1 MYAKNRSANL
11 SSKDVAA
18 QVDESKRRVK
28 DARKNKKQAQIN
40 EASRAVSTGKAHGVV
55 LYNTA
60 PATPQQSADALMAQA
75 KEQEKIARDSAK
87 AARNNAKADKINSQ
101 AAKLNAGRKHGF
113 IVFNKKSGEVY
124 DLEASTIIYRTK
136 DAYTGKVRNY
146 EIGADGLATEKQVR
160 QTAERVGRRRSG
172 KSRETDNG
180 LNAAVTYPARPG
192 PSQLATW
199 ERNPSRYDIA
209 GVDASPDA
217 KTVPAKPAPA
227 SVINKGKNAN
237 RSKGS
242 GKTNGGKTTSGKS
255 GGKKGGK
262 TSQKS
267 GKGGKS

>member
-11 SSKDVAA
+11 SSSDAVA
-18 QVDESKRRVK
+18 QLDESKRRVK

-40 EASRAVSTGKAHGVV
+40 EASRAVSTGKAHGIV

-60 PATPQQSADALMAQA
+60 PTATPQQSADALMAQA
-75 KEQEKIARDSAK
+75 KEQERIAKDSAK
-87 AARNNAKADKINSQ
+87 AARNNAKADKINSE

-124 DLEASTIIYRTK
+124 DVEASTIIYRTK
-136 DAYTGKVRNY
+136 DAYNGKIRNY
-146 EIGADGLATEKQVR
+146 EIGTDGLVTEKQVR
-160 QTAERVGRRRSG
+160 KTADRVGKRRSG

-217 KTVPAKPAPA
+217 KTVKAKPAPVPAESKKSNKA
-227 SVINKGKNAN
+227 SG
-237 RSKGS
+237 SKDT
-242 GKTNGGKTTSGKS
+242 GKTGNG
-255 GGKKGGK
+255 KGGRK
-262 TSQKS
+262 PANNSRKKS

>member
-11 SSKDVAA
+11 SSGDAAA
-18 QVDESKRRVK
+18 QLDESKRRVK

-55 LYNTA
+55 LYNTT
-60 PATPQQSADALMAQA
+60 PGATPQQSADALMAQA
-75 KEQEKIARDSAK
+75 KEQEKIAKDSAK

-124 DLEASTIIYRTK
+124 DVEASTIIYRTK
-136 DAYTGKVRNY
+136 DAYNGKIRNY
-146 EIGADGLATEKQVR
+146 EIGADGLVTEKQVR
-160 QTAERVGRRRSG
+160 QTADRVGKRRSG

-180 LNAAVTYPARPG
+180 LNAAVTYPSRPG

-217 KTVPAKPAPA
+217 KTVKAKPAPVPAESKKSNKA
-227 SVINKGKNAN
+227 SGSKNT
-237 RSKGS
+237 
-242 GKTNGGKTTSGKS
+242 GKTNGGKSGKKS
-255 GGKKGGK
+255 TKATSKGR
-262 TSQKS
+262 
-267 GKGGKS
+267 

>member
-11 SSKDVAA
+11 TSSDVAA
-18 QVDESKRRVK
+18 QLDESKRKVK

-40 EASRAVSTGKAHGVV
+40 EASRAVSTGKAHGIV
-55 LYNTA
+55 LYNTV
-60 PATPQQSADALMAQA
+60 PTATPQQSADALMAQA

-87 AARNNAKADKINSQ
+87 VARNNAKADKINSE

-124 DLEASTIIYRTK
+124 DVEASTIFYRTK
-136 DAYTGKVRNY
+136 DAYNGKIRNY
-146 EIGADGLATEKQVR
+146 EIGTDGLVTEKQVR
-160 QTAERVGRRRSG
+160 QTADRVGKRRSA

-180 LNAAVTYPARPG
+180 LNAAVTYPSRPG

-217 KTVPAKPAPA
+217 KTVKAKPAPVPA
-227 SVINKGKNAN
+227 QTKKSNKAGGK
-237 RSKGS
+237 SKDS
-242 GKTNGGKTTSGKS
+242 GKTNSGK
-255 GGKKGGK
+255 GGRTPAKNSPK
-262 TSQKS
+262 KS